1 MSEHGSSNI
10 TTEPF
15 IFIFEVKITYAKQG
29 ASSPGILLTFL
40 GILLSTKINVFAQKC
55 MNEII

>member
-15 IFIFEVKITYAKQG
+15 IFIFEIKITYAKQG
-29 ASSPGILLTFL
+29 ASSPVTLLDFSRETL
-40 GILLSTKINVFAQKC
+40 IHK
-55 MNEII
+55 NECFCSEMYE